1 VEDQIRSEPNKST
14 EDRRKMM
21 EMLKRLEEETP
32 AEDDFGDE
40 DESDLDDDAVAGG
53 ASLSTRLAD
62 VNIGGLC
69 SPV

>member
-1 VEDQIRSEPNKST
+1 
-14 EDRRKMM
+14 MM

-32 AEDDFGDE
+32 AEDDLDDE
-40 DESDLDDDAVAGG
+40 DENDLNDDGG

-62 VNIGGLC
+62 INIGGLC